1 MRKILLYGL
10 GVLILLG
17 TFFGAKYIID
27 NNNKPKPK
35 VDKVIKTVFVETV
48 KNDTV
53 PITIAANGTLQAK
66 ERLELYSEVQ
76 GIFQSSAKDFK
87 VGQPYRKGQT
97 LIRVNAAEYYASVQS
112 AKSEFY
118 NLVTSLMPDL
128 RLDYPDAFPK
138 WQAYLDNFNID
149 NSVPPLPETSSENVK
164 YFVTGRGVYSSY
176 YNLKNLE
183 QRLGKY
189 SIYAPFDGIL
199 TEALV
204 TKGTLIRQGQKLG
217 EFINTSVF
225 EVELAIGKTF
235 SDLLKLG
242 ENVELSLPQSS
253 KTYTGTVSRVNGRID
268 PATQTIQ
275 VFVEVKGEDLKEGM
289 YLEAQ
294 LEAREQPN
302 AIKISRKLLVDESE
316 IYIVRDSVLDIIPV
330 QPVHFSPKEVVVQ
343 GVPDGTKILSKSIP
357 GAYAGMLVKVNESS
371 TPSSANTETVE

>member
-1 MRKILLYGL
+1 M
-10 GVLILLG
+10 
-17 TFFGAKYIID
+17 
-27 NNNKPKPK
+27 
-35 VDKVIKTVFVETV
+35 
-48 KNDTV
+48 
-53 PITIAANGTLQAK
+53 
-66 ERLELYSEVQ
+66 
-76 GIFQSSAKDFK
+76 
-87 VGQPYRKGQT
+87 
-97 LIRVNAAEYYASVQS
+97 
-112 AKSEFY
+112 
-118 NLVTSLMPDL
+118 
-128 RLDYPDAFPK
+128 
-138 WQAYLDNFNID
+138 
-149 NSVPPLPETSSENVK
+149 PPLPETSSENVK

>member
-1 MRKILLYGL
+1 MRKFILYGL
-10 GVLILLG
+10 GIAILVAA
-17 TFFGAKYIID
+17 FFGSKYLIES
-27 NNNKPKPK
+27 NSKQKPKIE
-35 VDKVIKTVFVETV
+35 KVIKTVFAETV
-48 KNDTV
+48 TNSTV
-53 PITIAANGTLQAK
+53 PIIIPANGTLQAK
-66 ERLELYSEVQ
+66 ERLELFAEVQ
-76 GIFQSSAKDFK
+76 GVFQGSANDFK
-87 VGQPYRKGQT
+87 AGQSYNKGQA
-97 LIRVNAAEYYASVQS
+97 LIRINAAEYYASVQA

-128 RLDYPDAFPK
+128 RLDYPEAFPK
-138 WQAYLDNFNID
+138 WQAYLDSFDVNK
-149 NSVPPLPETSSENVK
+149 SVPPLPETTSDKVE
-164 YFVTGRGVYSSY
+164 YFVTGRGVYASY

-189 SIYAPFDGIL
+189 NIYAPFNGVL

-204 TKGTLIRQGQKLG
+204 TRGTLIRQGQKLG

-242 ENVELSLPQSS
+242 EEVALSVPQSS
-253 KTYTGTVSRVNGRID
+253 KTYTGTVSRINERID
-268 PATQTIQ
+268 PETQTIK
-275 VFVEVKGEDLKEGM
+275 VFVEVKGDDLKEGM

-316 IYIVRDSVLDIIPV
+316 IFIVRDSILDLIKVDPV
-330 QPVHFSPKEVVVQ
+330 YFSPKEVVVQ

-357 GAYAGMLVKVNESS
+357 GAYAGMLVKVNQEDA
-371 TPSSANTETVE
+371 PAVNPTETVE

>member
-371 TPSSANTETVE
+371 TPSSANTEMVE

>member
-118 NLVTSLMPDL
+118 NLM
-128 RLDYPDAFPK
+128 
-138 WQAYLDNFNID
+138 
-149 NSVPPLPETSSENVK
+149 
-164 YFVTGRGVYSSY
+164 
-176 YNLKNLE
+176 
-183 QRLGKY
+183 
-189 SIYAPFDGIL
+189 
-199 TEALV
+199 
-204 TKGTLIRQGQKLG
+204 
-217 EFINTSVF
+217 
-225 EVELAIGKTF
+225 
-235 SDLLKLG
+235 
-242 ENVELSLPQSS
+242 
-253 KTYTGTVSRVNGRID
+253 VN
-268 PATQTIQ
+268 
-275 VFVEVKGEDLKEGM
+275 
-289 YLEAQ
+289 
-294 LEAREQPN
+294 
-302 AIKISRKLLVDESE
+302 
-316 IYIVRDSVLDIIPV
+316 
-330 QPVHFSPKEVVVQ
+330 
-343 GVPDGTKILSKSIP
+343 
-357 GAYAGMLVKVNESS
+357 
-371 TPSSANTETVE
+371 

>member
-217 EFINTSVF
+217 EYINTSVF